1 MSDKVFLDTNILV
14 YLYSEDE
21 NEKRA
26 VSTRLTEQYR
36 CLTSVQTINEFCN
49 VFLKKMK
56 KARQE
61 VEEAV
66 SAIVASCVT
75 KHVEIETL
83 RYAIA
88 LHARYGYS
96 YYDCVMLACAL
107 ENGCGIFYSEDL
119 SSGQTI
125 DNRLLIL
132 NPFIE

>member
-1 MSDKVFLDTNILV
+1 MSGKVFLDTNILV

-21 NEKRA
+21 IEKRA

-36 CLTSVQTINEFCN
+36 CLTSVQTLNEFCN
-49 VFLKKMK
+49 VLLKKMK
-56 KARQE
+56 KDRQE

-66 SAIVASCVT
+66 TAIVDSCVT

-96 YYDCVMLACAL
+96 YYDSVMLASAL
-107 ENGCGIFYSEDL
+107 ENGCKIFYSEDL
-119 SSGQTI
+119 SDGQTI
-125 DNRLLIL
+125 DSRLLIV
-132 NPFIE
+132 NPFTQ